1 MCIANSCI
9 SCAKSCCT
17 TYSAAVIVPPPSRTG
32 STKVSSKEHKRM
44 SINKLRSGV
53 LCLESPLGAR
63 HIRPN
68 FFQRLR
74 LMWVFRHFNNVPVTV
89 LTRAQS
95 ELIENLRSEGQFV
108 HADPETLDMFLLGTI
123 EYARRTEELP
133 EKKAP
138 QRAHSA
144 PATSGAGS
152 FLTSRNARAMQER

>member
-1 MCIANSCI
+1 MLC
-9 SCAKSCCT
+9 
-17 TYSAAVIVPPPSRTG
+17 SAIVPPPKEYS
-32 STKVSSKEHKRM
+32 STKASSKEHKLM
-44 SINKLRSGV
+44 LISKLRSGI

-63 HIRPN
+63 HVRPN
-68 FFQRLR
+68 FFQRLQ

-123 EYARRTEELP
+123 EYAKRTVELP

-138 QRAHSA
+138 QRARSA

-152 FLTSRNARAMQER
+152 FLSSPNARAMQER